1 MTQTIV
7 RIKMN
12 VGTFENIK
20 CFPFQIYIDYKN
32 ERGDIMTKR
41 EKSLYKIILLLILI
55 ILIVLS
61 K

>member
-1 MTQTIV
+1 MD
-7 RIKMN
+7 M
-12 VGTFENIK
+12 GTFEKVK
-20 CFPFQIYIDYKN
+20 CFPFQFYIDYKN
-32 ERGDIMTKR
+32 GRGDIMTKR